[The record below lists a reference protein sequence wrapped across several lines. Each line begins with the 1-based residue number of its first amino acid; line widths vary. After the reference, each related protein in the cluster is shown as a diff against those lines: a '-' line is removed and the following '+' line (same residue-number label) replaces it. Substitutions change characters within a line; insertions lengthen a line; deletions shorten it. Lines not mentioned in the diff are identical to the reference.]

1 MVKTVGGNSYIS
13 AFVDEMAKGVV
24 GGMEQTAGGKK
35 MLKLKGKHGGSV
47 ELSPLLVSLMTL
59 GMRVASDPKLSET
72 YKKHTKMS
80 GGADILANEYEKNMA
95 ISGGGA
101 SGIYDMFANALNTAS
116 IVGGRSQKMKKMAK
130 GGTKETAD
138 PVGFD
143 NCRYDIYEQP
153 PAVPAATPAA
163 AAPASTASTTGGK
176 RKQVR
181 RNKRIYGGE
190 GEEMPD
196 VDVHSD
202 DVVQTDDVVEP
213 ESVDIVEMDQSD
225 MVPPA
230 DMDIELPEATDS
242 STTTG
247 GAKRRSRKI
256 PLKKPSVK
264 KALRGG
270 EGMMSEIMPDMDMQ
284 TAGRRK
290 SKKPV
295 RGGSSC
301 NQNVETAVAEPVAQ
315 TAGRRKTKKPLR
327 GGGCNEIWANLP
339 TLNISA
345 GGARRTNKG
354 RKTGGNL
361 EAKSLM
367 PTNFKY

>member
-13 AFVDEMAKGVV
+13 AFVDEMSKGVV

-80 GGADILANEYEKNMA
+80 GGADILANEYEKNMT

-101 SGIYDMFANALNTAS
+101 SGIYDMFASALNTAS
-116 IVGGRSQKMKKMAK
+116 IVGGRSQKVKKMAR
-130 GGTKETAD
+130 GGTKETVD

-163 AAPASTASTTGGK
+163 AAASTTGGRK

-181 RNKRIYGGE
+181 RNKKIYGGE

-196 VDVHSD
+196 VDIPSD
-202 DVVQTDDVVEP
+202 DVVQPDDVVEP
-213 ESVDIVEMDQSD
+213 ESVEIVDMEQSD
-225 MVPPA
+225 MVPPD
-230 DMDIELPEATDS
+230 DMDIELPEATDT

-247 GAKRRSRKI
+247 GAKKRSRKI
-256 PLKKPSVK
+256 PVKKASVK
-264 KALRGG
+264 KATRGG
-270 EGMMSEIMPDMDMQ
+270 EAMMSEMDMQ

-290 SKKPV
+290 SKKAV
-295 RGGSSC
+295 RGGSC
-301 NQNVETAVAEPVAQ
+301 NQSVETAAAEPVVQ
-315 TAGRRKTKKPLR
+315 TAGRRKTKKSLR
-327 GGGCNEIWANLP
+327 GGGCNDIWANLP
-339 TLNISA
+339 TLDISA
-345 GGARRTNKG
+345 GGAKRANKG